1 MGPGGI
7 ATIIAATSLL
17 AIAIALAYTV
27 IRVGRFID
35 EARVSLKT
43 LTEDTAPLI
52 VESTRTL
59 ELINSPLASFAKIT
73 KNVEE
78 VATKVTETATDL
90 MDKGGSAV
98 KVAGALITAASAS
111 KARSKKKKA
120 E

>member
-7 ATIIAATSLL
+7 ATIIAAVSLL

-35 EARVSLKT
+35 EARVSLKV

-52 VESTRTL
+52 IESTRTL
-59 ELINSPLASFAKIT
+59 ELINSPLESFAKIT

-78 VATKVTETATDL
+78 VTTKVTETATDL
-90 MDKGGSAV
+90 MDKGGPAV
-98 KVAGALITAASAS
+98 KVAGALITAAQAG